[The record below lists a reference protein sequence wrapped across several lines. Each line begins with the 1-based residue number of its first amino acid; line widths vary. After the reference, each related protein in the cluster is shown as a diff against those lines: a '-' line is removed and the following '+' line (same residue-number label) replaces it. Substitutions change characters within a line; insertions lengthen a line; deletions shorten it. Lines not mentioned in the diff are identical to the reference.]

1 MANRPRIHPRWAGN
15 LTRYTGPKGTVQID
29 SAMRDANRSGRSLM
43 LPEAVI
49 RLAQDEYDRQ
59 YPGQPY
65 ERMQERGGLSLL
77 EIVGFMADRIER
89 TEKLGPWAAAY
100 GQAEATTER
109 TDDAGR

>member
-1 MANRPRIHPRWAGN
+1 MNKPRIHPRWAGD
-15 LTRYTGPKGTVQID
+15 LTRYTGSRGKVQVD
-29 SAMRDANRSGRSLM
+29 SLFRSYRNRGEQFT
-43 LPEAVI
+43 LPEPVI

-89 TEKLGPWAAAY
+89 VEKLGPWAPV
-100 GQAEATTER
+100 TER
-109 TDDAGR
+109 GEP